1 MILINDSYMGMFM
14 PPDIQSRVLD
24 FVDGNLPFPFI
35 REDELVGIFFLFGK
49 DNKVS
54 SEIEILSAKDLA
66 RKGMDQITREVRM
79 CHNMSNRTVVEFIK
93 ENYTRRVLQISVEL
107 NNSLNKGDF
116 NIRKRISGD
125 PTILMNCFAQHIAHY
140 RQDYFFELLN
150 PFRSTQVPDR
160 LREKLELRMLLLGF
174 NTKNADSLPYPST
187 LVPFFDWLSVSF
199 RAAGSG

>member
-150 PFRSTQVPDR
+150 PFRSTQVPDH
-160 LREKLELRMLLLGF
+160 LREKLDLRMLLLGF

>member
-1 MILINDSYMGMFM
+1 MGMFM

-66 RKGMDQITREVRM
+66 SKGMDQITREVRM
-79 CHNMSNRTVVEFIK
+79 CHNMSNRTVVEFLK

-150 PFRSTQVPDR
+150 PFRPTQVPDH

>member
-107 NNSLNKGDF
+107 NNSLNKGHF

-150 PFRSTQVPDR
+150 PFRSTQVPDH

>member
-1 MILINDSYMGMFM
+1 M
-14 PPDIQSRVLD
+14 PPDIQSRVLH
-24 FVDGNLPFPFI
+24 FMDGNLTFPFI

-150 PFRSTQVPDR
+150 PFRSTQVPDH

>member
-54 SEIEILSAKDLA
+54 SEVEILSAKDLA
-66 RKGMDQITREVRM
+66 RKGMDQITREVRL
-79 CHNMSNRTVVEFIK
+79 CHNMSNRSVVEFIK

-125 PTILMNCFAQHIAHY
+125 PTILMNCFAQHIAYY

-150 PFRSTQVPDR
+150 PFRSTQVPDH
-160 LREKLELRMLLLGF
+160 LREKLELRMLVLGF
-174 NTKNADSLPYPST
+174 NTKNADSLPYPGT
-187 LVPFFDWLSVSF
+187 LIPFFDWLSVSS
-199 RAAGSG
+199 RAPGSG

>member
-79 CHNMSNRTVVEFIK
+79 CHNMSNRTVVEFLK

-150 PFRSTQVPDR
+150 PFRSTQVPDH

>member
-150 PFRSTQVPDR
+150 PFRSTQVPDH

>member
-1 MILINDSYMGMFM
+1 MGMFM

-150 PFRSTQVPDR
+150 PFRSTQVPDH

>member
-14 PPDIQSRVLD
+14 PHDIQSRVLD

-35 REDELVGIFFLFGK
+35 REGELSGIFFLFGK

-54 SEIEILSAKDLA
+54 SEVEILSAKDLA
-66 RKGMDQITREVRM
+66 RKGMDQITREVRL
-79 CHNMSNRTVVEFIK
+79 CHKMSNRTVVEFIK
-93 ENYTRRVLQISVEL
+93 ENYTRRVLQITVEL
-107 NNSLNKGDF
+107 NNSLSKGDF

-125 PTILMNCFAQHIAHY
+125 PTILMNCFAQHIAYY

-150 PFRSTQVPDR
+150 PFRSTQLPDN

-199 RAAGSG
+199 RTAGSS

>member
-66 RKGMDQITREVRM
+66 RKGMDQITREVRL

-150 PFRSTQVPDR
+150 PFRSTQVPDH

-199 RAAGSG
+199 